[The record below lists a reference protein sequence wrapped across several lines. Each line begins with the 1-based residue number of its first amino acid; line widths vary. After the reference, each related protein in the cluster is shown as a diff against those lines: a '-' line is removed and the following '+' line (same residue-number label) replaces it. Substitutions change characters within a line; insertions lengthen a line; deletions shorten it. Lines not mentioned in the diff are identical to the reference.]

1 MELTGAAMAGG
12 GEPIV
17 SRVGR
22 VDPAA
27 DRFER
32 EHEGML
38 GRVSLFAPQS
48 GAIVRSA
55 VA

>member
-22 VDPAA
+22 VDAAA

-32 EHEGML
+32 EHEG
-38 GRVSLFAPQS
+38 G
-48 GAIVRSA
+48 VRA
-55 VA
+55 CFLVCAAEVQ